1 MKVCNVDNN
10 IAVHVIRHMT
20 EAKKGKFTKHLS
32 KYIGEIQDKKQLL
45 QKAFNFNDR
54 KKGDGFVIDDM
65 EDSADE
71 KLNRSEFILE
81 VMQNSRF
88 DPRNYFPFSII
99 VNYNILT

>member
-1 MKVCNVDNN
+1 M
-10 IAVHVIRHMT
+10 VHVIRHMT
-20 EAKKGKFTKHLS
+20 EAKKEKFTKNLS

-45 QKAFNFNDR
+45 QKAFNFNHR
-54 KKGDGFVIDDM
+54 KKGDGFIMDDM
-65 EDSADE
+65 EDSVDE
-71 KLNRSEFILE
+71 KINRSEFILE